1 MEAAVV
7 VGGGVAWPLVA
18 GPGGGK
24 GGRGGVIPR
33 ISAGCGLRWP
43 GNIDEGGGGGR
54 GPIIGG
60 APNGTGLP

>member
-1 MEAAVV
+1 M
-7 VGGGVAWPLVA
+7 AWPLVA

-24 GGRGGVIPR
+24 GCRGGVIPR
-33 ISAGCGLRWP
+33 KSAGCGLRWP
-43 GNIDEGGGGGR
+43 GNMDEGGGR